1 MKRKIFVIIAAA
13 AASAAILASCGTK
26 AEPEAPK
33 DPGIAAFERV
43 LASDP
48 KSVGFHEELSHY
60 GFALAS
66 GEKFEWSKDMGANK
80 ADLAMVMPAKEF
92 IDAGLDVTRL
102 DPADWLYAEAEPAH
116 GTPALLIK
124 LWNVADEKG
133 EAKNEP
139 EAMEKIVAADKDILA
154 YHEEKDHF
162 ALFMGEGFEV
172 VWADDLKAQA
182 EDLVF
187 VLKAEPLVAAGLDI
201 AKLEGFGWSFKA
213 SSNDNMGMGANPDQ
227 IVKSFDL
234 VK

>member
-13 AASAAILASCGTK
+13 VASATVLASCGKK
-26 AEPEAPK
+26 AEPVKEKAP
-33 DPGIAAFERV
+33 GLAAFERV
-43 LASDP
+43 LASDS
-48 KSVGFHEELSHY
+48 KSVGFHGELSHY
-60 GFALAS
+60 GFALSS

-92 IDAGLDVTRL
+92 IDAGLDVTKL
-102 DPADWLYAEAEPAH
+102 DPAEWLFVEAEPAH

-124 LWNVADEKG
+124 TWNVADEKG
-133 EAKNEP
+133 EAKDEP
-139 EAMEKIVAADKDILA
+139 EAMEKIAAADKDILA

-162 ALFMGEGFEV
+162 ALFMGEGYEV
-172 VWADDLKAQA
+172 VWADDLKAQP

-187 VLKAEPLVAAGLDI
+187 VLKAEPLVDAGLDI
-201 AKLEGFGWSFKA
+201 AKLESFGWSFKA
-213 SSNDNMGMGANPDQ
+213 ASNDNMGMGANPDQ

>member
-1 MKRKIFVIIAAA
+1 MKRKIFIVIAAA
-13 AASAAILASCGTK
+13 VASAAVLASCGRK
-26 AEPEAPK
+26 AEMEAAK
-33 DPGIAAFERV
+33 DPGIAAFLRV
-43 LASDP
+43 LESDP
-48 KSVGFHEELSHY
+48 KSVGFHKEMSHY
-60 GFALAS
+60 GFALSS
-66 GEKFEWSKDMGANK
+66 GEKFEWSRDLGANK

-92 IDAGLDVTRL
+92 IDAGLDVAKL
-102 DPADWLYAEAEPAH
+102 DPADWLYAEPAH
-116 GTPALLIK
+116 DTPALLIK

-133 EAKNEP
+133 EAKDEP

-172 VWADDLKAQA
+172 VWANDLKAQA

-213 SSNDNMGMGANPDQ
+213 ASNDNMGMGANPDQ